1 MSGYCLFT
9 DTICEGEVPTWR
21 DEHGNWV
28 VYHTKAEALA
38 EIMDDF
44 MENQRQFFAG
54 ERFFEDAMV
63 VEDTIRKVKVLP
75 DGSIE
80 DEFGRVFPVEL

>member
-1 MSGYCLFT
+1 MSDVLCNLGSEY
-9 DTICEGEVPTWR
+9 
-21 DEHGNWV
+21 GNWV